1 MLALSCIGET
11 LVVENKSQVI
21 HAHVVYSLSCNHGM
35 KWAEK
40 NNKALCV
47 WNVLIRPTTMK
58 TTKGIMDTFIKK
70 NNQKTLFIIIFHFFY
85 FSIALR
91 CS

>member
-21 HAHVVYSLSCNHGM
+21 HAHVVYSLSCNHDM

-70 NNQKTLFIIIFHFFY
+70 TTKKLF
-85 FSIALR
+85 S
-91 CS
+91 